1 MQYTSN
7 IYKQARN
14 QVGITQERAAE
25 LLNISVRSLA
35 DYENYVRLP
44 PDSVVVQMVDVY
56 NMQLLAVQHL
66 RLSAQLARRVIPE
79 VPDLCLSQA
88 ALTLIDAIYDFADDK
103 LDRQL
108 IEIARDGIISEEER
122 PQFDRIV
129 QKIGAITSAAYAL
142 VYARQETQQ
151 KGE

>member
-1 MQYTSN
+1 MNPSCN
-7 IYKQARN
+7 IYQKARN
-14 QVGITQERAAE
+14 SKGLTQERAAE
-25 LLNISVRSLA
+25 LLNISTRALA
-35 DYENYVRLP
+35 GYESGERFP
-44 PDSVVVQMVDVY
+44 PDHVVVQMLDIYDTQV
-56 NMQLLAVQHL
+56 LAVQHL
-66 RLSAQLARRVIPE
+66 RQSAYLASCVIPD

-142 VYARQETQQ
+142 VYARQDGRE
-151 KGE
+151 